1 MKTILAVLSVTLL
14 GACGALGFVCVE
26 RTRLCAAYAQACE
39 SRDALASRVSHL
51 EATIKNMNDDA
62 SRNQHAPLISAV
74 KAGQRLVVARE
85 AIRAATTSL
94 SRANAEKQ
102 YKELV
107 ESLKGYRVVF
117 KGKVKDVGSRIVS
130 FSQLYVSIRVTD
142 DLDVKFIFEETS
154 RSQLLDLK
162 SGDEVL
168 LEGYVVSTGDL
179 LHDLTVGGPTFPAE
193 RDYDEAMR
201 LCTIEE

>member
-1 MKTILAVLSVTLL
+1 MKTILAILSVSLL

-51 EATIKNMNDDA
+51 EATLKSLNDNA
-62 SRNQHAPLISAV
+62 SRNQHAPLISAI
-74 KAGQRLVVARE
+74 KAGQQLVVARE

-94 SRANAEKQ
+94 SRANAEKS

-107 ESLKGYRVVF
+107 ESLKGHRVVF
-117 KGKVKDVGSRIVS
+117 KGKVKDVGSRIMS
-130 FSQLYVSIRVTD
+130 FSQLYVSINVVKNF
-142 DLDVKFIFEETS
+142 DVKFIFEETS

-179 LHDLTVGGPTFPAE
+179 LHDLTVGGPTFPVE
-193 RDYDEAMR
+193 HDYEEAIR
-201 LCTIEE
+201 LCAIAE